1 MMPIMEEVNAMR
13 KEAKSKEYEGF
24 TPMFNRKMPLPP
36 LPPVLPFAFK
46 VDYSVSSEEE
56 KGCDMKSYEWLDEY
70 DSSMKT
76 FWDQI
81 IDTQKSFIESSRDQW
96 QDLYDHIVEM
106 QDNFAKSLPEQFPVL
121 PGLPPCPV
129 TPKYLVEQLKKFQD
143 MSEESITEQT
153 DNLVNFSIKSQ
164 EQTRDMADTFIDNA
178 ADFRKECAKTID
190 AKSEEVKAKPEKKAS
205 KAKTGKS
212 TTSKKEPAKKEP
224 AKKEPA
230 KKEPAK
236 KKAAPKVEEVKA
248 EEEKPIEF

>member
-1 MMPIMEEVNAMR
+1 MVPIMKEVNAMS
-13 KEAKSKEYEGF
+13 KEAKNKEFEGF
-24 TPMFNRKMPLPP
+24 IPMFNGKMPLPP
-36 LPPVLPFAFK
+36 LPPLPPFAFK
-46 VDYSVSSEEE
+46 VDYSVSSEGEE
-56 KGCDMKSYEWLDEY
+56 KSCDMKSYEWLDEC

-81 IDTQKSFIESSRDQW
+81 IDTQKSFLESSRDQW

-153 DNLVNFSIKSQ
+153 DNIVNFSIKSQ
-164 EQTRDMADTFIDNA
+164 EQTRDMADTFVDKA
-178 ADFRKECAKTID
+178 ADFRKEYAKTID
-190 AKSEEVKAKPEKKAS
+190 VNAEEVKAEPEKKAS

-212 TTSKKEPAKKEP
+212 APAKKES

-236 KKAAPKVEEVKA
+236 KKAAPKAEEVKP
-248 EEEKPIEF
+248 EEDKPIEF